1 MTLRPKISPRERIL
15 TFSTFGAGKSNA
27 LLTIARKCPTDTFH
41 VLDNDF
47 AYERLLATDFADL
60 SNVHVTNCDEWQDY
74 IPTIKRIGGD
84 MGRDDWL
91 VLDST
96 TATWDA
102 VQGWFVEQIHGES
115 IEEYFMEVRAKKAA
129 NRNSDKKSLGALEG
143 WMDWPVIN
151 KQYVRLYNALL
162 NVTGHL
168 YLTAELTVLGSE
180 SDEDRETKALFGPHG
195 VKPKGQK
202 RLGHIPH
209 TVLLL
214 SKSRTGEY
222 RMTTVKDRGRRE
234 VEQEPVTDFSKD
246 YLMRLGGWRPTT
258 NGTERA

>member
-1 MTLRPKISPRERIL
+1 M
-15 TFSTFGAGKSNA
+15 
-27 LLTIARKCPTDTFH
+27 
-41 VLDNDF
+41 
-47 AYERLLATDFADL
+47 LATDYTDL
-60 SNVHVTNCDEWQDY
+60 SNVHVTNMDEWQDY
-74 IPTIKRIGGD
+74 IPTIKRIGRE
-84 MGRDDWL
+84 MARDDWL

-115 IEEYFMEVRAKKAA
+115 IEEYFMEVRAKKAKNKESKGKDA
-129 NRNSDKKSLGALEG
+129 KSLGALEG

-151 KQYVRLYNALL
+151 KQYSRLYTALL

-168 YLTAELTVLGSE
+168 YLTAELTALGSE
-180 SDEDRETKALFGPHG
+180 SDEDRETKSLFGPYG

-214 SKSRTGEY
+214 SKSRSGEY
-222 RMTTVKDRGRRE
+222 RMTTVKDRGRMD
-234 VEQEPVTDFSKD
+234 VENAPLNDFAKD
-246 YLMRLGGWRPTT
+246 YLGIIGGWRPAINK
-258 NGTERA
+258 NGGADV